1 MIFIVGSIV
10 YEGTRAESQNAS
22 QSSMLDPSP
31 TGGEGQYSSLDWI
44 ANCMIVELT
53 VHILAGCQN

>member
-1 MIFIVGSIV
+1 MIILLSTV
-10 YEGTRAESQNAS
+10 YEGTRAESQKAS
-22 QSSMLDPSP
+22 QSSMLNPSP
-31 TGGEGQYSSLDWI
+31 SGGEGQYSLLDWI